1 MITPRIKL
9 ETQSFTYVSRNTG
22 KEELVNLNE
31 NQLNSLREFYV
42 ERFVDNMETE
52 DLVQYVTDDM
62 FQYMESLP
70 DNEVIDECLN
80 YWDDMFDE
88 VIEDVKEFEQC
99 DFKKT
104 LEDKKDDYLDSL
116 SEGKDV
122 REQLLEEGF
131 VPHDT
136 DDYGSKV
143 DALVDSMGVT
153 VEKESTV
160 HRRKDLDSL

>member
-1 MITPRIKL
+1 M
-9 ETQSFTYVSRNTG
+9 ESQSFTYFSHNTM

-31 NQLNSLREFYV
+31 NQLNALREFYV

-70 DNEVIDECLN
+70 DNEVVEECLN
-80 YWDDMFDE
+80 YWDDMFEE
-88 VIEDVKEFEQC
+88 VIDDIKDFEQC

-104 LEDKKDDYLDSL
+104 LADKKDDYLDSL
-116 SEGKDV
+116 SEGKD
-122 REQLLEEGF
+122 L
-131 VPHDT
+131 

-143 DALVDSMGVT
+143 DALVDTMSVT
-153 VEKESTV
+153 DNKESTV

>member
-1 MITPRIKL
+1 MESK
-9 ETQSFTYVSRNTG
+9 SFTYFSHNTM

-31 NQLNSLREFYV
+31 NQLNALREFYV
-42 ERFVDNMETE
+42 ERFVDNMETK

-88 VIEDVKEFEQC
+88 VIEEVKEFEQC

-116 SEGKDV
+116 SEGKD
-122 REQLLEEGF
+122 L
-131 VPHDT
+131 

-143 DALVDSMGVT
+143 DALVDSMSVT
-153 VEKESTV
+153 DEKESTV

>member
-1 MITPRIKL
+1 MESK
-9 ETQSFTYVSRNTG
+9 SFTYFSHNTM

-42 ERFVDNMETE
+42 ERFVDNMETS

-62 FQYMESLP
+62 MGYMESLP

-88 VIEDVKEFEQC
+88 IIEDVKEFEQC

-104 LEDKKDDYLDSL
+104 LADKKDDYLDSL
-116 SEGKDV
+116 SEGKD
-122 REQLLEEGF
+122 L
-131 VPHDT
+131 

-143 DALVDSMGVT
+143 DALVDSMSVT
-153 VEKESTV
+153 DEKESTV

>member
-1 MITPRIKL
+1 MM
-9 ETQSFTYVSRNTG
+9 ESQSFTYFSHNTM

-31 NQLNSLREFYV
+31 NQLNALREFYV

-80 YWDDMFDE
+80 YWDDSFDD
-88 VIEDVKEFEQC
+88 VIEEIKEFEQC

-104 LEDKKDDYLDSL
+104 LDDKKDDYLDCL
-116 SEGKDV
+116 SEGKDI
-122 REQLLEEGF
+122 
-131 VPHDT
+131 
-136 DDYGSKV
+136 DYCSKV

-153 VEKESTV
+153 DKKESTI
-160 HRRKDLDSL
+160 HRRKDLDLL

>member
-1 MITPRIKL
+1 M
-9 ETQSFTYVSRNTG
+9 ESQSFTYFSHNTM

-31 NQLNSLREFYV
+31 NQLNALREFYV
-42 ERFVDNMETE
+42 ERFVDNMETK

-70 DNEVIDECLN
+70 DNEVIEECLN
-80 YWDDMFDE
+80 YWDDSF
-88 VIEDVKEFEQC
+88 EDVVEEIMEFEQC

-104 LEDKKDDYLDSL
+104 LDDKKDDYLDSL
-116 SEGKDV
+116 SEGKV
-122 REQLLEEGF
+122 L
-131 VPHDT
+131 

-153 VEKESTV
+153 DQEVSTV

>member
-1 MITPRIKL
+1 M
-9 ETQSFTYVSRNTG
+9 ETKSFTYFSHNTM
-22 KEELVNLNE
+22 KDELVNLNE
-31 NQLNSLREFYV
+31 NQLNALREFYV
-42 ERFVDNMETE
+42 ERYVDNMETE

-70 DNEVIDECLN
+70 DAEMIDECVN

-88 VIEDVKEFEQC
+88 VVEEIKEFEQC

-104 LEDKKDDYLDSL
+104 LADKKDDYLDSL
-116 SEGKDV
+116 SEGKD
-122 REQLLEEGF
+122 L
-131 VPHDT
+131 

-153 VEKESTV
+153 DKEVSTT
-160 HRRKDLDSL
+160 HRRKDLDLL

>member
-1 MITPRIKL
+1 MESK
-9 ETQSFTYVSRNTG
+9 SFTYFSHNTM

-42 ERFVDNMETE
+42 ERFVGNMETE

-62 FQYMESLP
+62 FRYMESLP
-70 DNEVIDECLN
+70 DNEVIEECVN

-88 VIEDVKEFEQC
+88 VVEEIKEFEQC

-104 LEDKKDDYLDSL
+104 LADKKDDYLDSL
-116 SEGKDV
+116 SEGKD
-122 REQLLEEGF
+122 L
-131 VPHDT
+131 

-143 DALVDSMGVT
+143 DALVDSMSVT
-153 VEKESTV
+153 DEKESTV

>member
-1 MITPRIKL
+1 MESK
-9 ETQSFTYVSRNTG
+9 SFTYFSHNTM
-22 KEELVNLNE
+22 KDELVNLNE
-31 NQLNSLREFYV
+31 NQLNALREFYV
-42 ERFVDNMETE
+42 ERFVDNMETR

-88 VIEDVKEFEQC
+88 IIEDVKEFEQC

-104 LEDKKDDYLDSL
+104 LADKKDDYLDSL
-116 SEGKDV
+116 SEGKD
-122 REQLLEEGF
+122 L
-131 VPHDT
+131 

-143 DALVDSMGVT
+143 DALVDSMSVT
-153 VEKESTV
+153 YEEESTT
-160 HRRKDLDSL
+160 HRRRDLDSL